1 MTTYRLKLKLL
12 KDEVKQHQCENCK
25 LKEWKNNKIPLELHH
40 IDGNSKNNDISN
52 IELLCPNCHAL
63 TDNYRGRNKKI
74 NKRGKELSDD
84 SIANA
89 LISSHSKRQALLS
102 LGLSGY
108 GGCYQRVNRIMQER
122 NIILKELPNKKKQ
135 PTNIEKINK
144 TKINWPEPIELENM
158 IKNNPIVKVG
168 KMLGVSDNSVR
179 KAAKRYGLNIR
190 EINKWSK
197 KHGS

>member
-1 MTTYRLKLKLL
+1 MTSYRLKLKLL
-12 KDEVKQHQCENCK
+12 KEGTKQHQCENCK

-40 IDGNSKNNDISN
+40 VDGNSKNNDISN

-74 NKRGKELSDD
+74 NRRGRELSDD

-89 LISSHSKRQALLS
+89 LVSSYSKRQALLS

-108 GGCYQRVNRIMQER
+108 GGCYERINRIMQER
-122 NIILKELPNKKKQ
+122 NICLKELPNKKKLE
-135 PTNIEKINK
+135 TNMVRIPK
-144 TKINWPEPIELENM
+144 TKIIWPQPNELENM
-158 IKNNPIVKVG
+158 IRNNPIIKVG
-168 KMLGVSDNSVR
+168 KILGVSDNSVR
-179 KAAKRYGLNIR
+179 KMAKKYGLNLK